1 MKRASSRVSELAPVV
16 LYLRHVVSPGDV
28 LIIEEP
34 EAHLH
39 PAMQTAFARELARLV
54 RAGVRVVMTTHS
66 EWFLE
71 QIGNL
76 VRLSSLPPAKRA
88 GIAGADVALDPHDV
102 GAWLFKRSG
111 RPVGSVVEQ
120 VELDPETGL
129 FSTDYH
135 SVSETLYNESAAIYN
150 RLQDAGK

>member
-1 MKRASSRVSELAPVV
+1 MVSELAPVV
-16 LYLRHVVSPGDV
+16 LYLRHIVRPGDV

-54 RAGVRVVMTTHS
+54 RSGIRIVMTTHS

-76 VRLSSLPPAKRA
+76 VRLSSLPRSKRN
-88 GIAGADVALDPHDV
+88 GITGADVALDADAV
-102 GAWLFKRSG
+102 GAWLFKPSR
-111 RPVGSVVEQ
+111 RPQGSIVEE

-129 FSTDYH
+129 FATDYD

-150 RLQDAGK
+150 RSTGSSE